1 MPASVRLSIGAL
13 ALTFIATANAAPTS
27 RNLRSG
33 SLDGK
38 AILSPEAVR
47 AAQTSVGD
55 LPHRFE
61 ENRGQF
67 APEVRY
73 AARANG
79 YEMYLTDTETV
90 MVLYKARGRE
100 PKDGMD
106 YTTLRM
112 SIRGARPAKGW
123 EQGKQVAGVSNYF
136 LGKDPSSWR
145 RNVPAYESVTAKQVQ
160 PGVDLVWYGKDRK
173 LEYDLVVAP
182 GVDPSMLEVAW
193 NGARS
198 MKVDDAGNLVLDTAF
213 GQVVQQRPF
222 VYQMVNGKQV
232 KIEARYSLQPN
243 AGARFELAR
252 YDRTKPLVIDPAV
265 MVYSTFLG
273 TQPTSGRSVFA
284 DAAGNV
290 YLLGQSFSP
299 TFPFVTPFRSS
310 QALGEIYLAK
320 FNPAGTALIYATYLG
335 GSADDA
341 PYALAVDG
349 AGSAYVLGSSRS
361 TDFPLKTP
369 IQSTLNSTN
378 PLSGDTTI
386 TKFTPAGNDITYSTY
401 FGGTNGTLPGSL
413 SLAPDGGVYFA
424 TYLSGTLTV
433 TPSPLVLNP
442 SSARAIVAKI
452 RPAGNSFE
460 WLTALGDIVV
470 ADLTSDATGVYFG
483 GDNRS
488 GRPAYP
494 SVSAPPGL
502 VQGRSDDGV
511 VGKLNPTGTAL
522 LYYTH
527 FGGNQYDQIDA
538 ITVDST
544 GALYVGGTTKSPDL
558 PLQNPLRSYVAPIG
572 GANFQDGFVA
582 KLAPAGNSIT
592 YSTYI
597 GGSGDDFIFDI
608 AIDSAGGVAL
618 VGNTYSTDIPQVESL
633 QTTSLG
639 QQEAFIM
646 KLKPAGNGLDFSTY
660 LGGTG
665 ADLGYSIFSG
675 TGGALYVTGVTAGT
689 AFPTVNAFQ
698 SAQPGGFIAFL
709 TKYTVTA
716 PSQTPTVTAL
726 SPIATSGT
734 QQTFTFSFADPD
746 GAADLGVVNVLINNF
761 LNGAGACYIAYDR
774 PSNFLFLVNDA
785 GNDLTALALNGSGTT
800 SNSQCTIVGAG
811 SSATVSGNT
820 LTLTLVV
827 QFNTTTFSGR
837 KVVYMA
843 ARDTLQN
850 NSGWQPMGTYSVGST
865 PAANPMVVSLTPNS
879 GSGNSATLSITYRD
893 ATAGGNIQASQVL
906 INSALD
912 GANGCYMGFDNA
924 SNVLYLLTNAGNDLL
939 VPGIVP
945 GGASGFTENS
955 QCRVDAVGSSR
966 TISGNTMTLTV
977 KLTFKTPF
985 NGRKIVYGGVQTTTG
1000 GNSGWHA
1007 MGAWVVQ

>member
-1 MPASVRLSIGAL
+1 MPVWDRLSIGAL

-27 RNLRSG
+27 RNARNG
-33 SLDGK
+33 TMDGK
-38 AILSPEAVR
+38 SILSPEAIR
-47 AAQTSVGD
+47 AAQTTLGD

-73 AARANG
+73 VARANG
-79 YEMYLTDTETV
+79 YEMYLTDTEMV

-100 PKDGMD
+100 PKNGMD

-112 SIRGARPAKGW
+112 SVRGSQPAKGW
-123 EQGKQVAGVSNYF
+123 ERGKQLPGLSSYF
-136 LGKDPSSWR
+136 QGKDPSGWR
-145 RNVPAYESVTAKQVQ
+145 RNVPGYESVTAKQVQ
-160 PGVDLVWYGKDRK
+160 PGVDMVWYGKDRK

-182 GVDPSMLEVAW
+182 GVDPSTLEVAW

-198 MKVDDAGNLVLDTAF
+198 MKVDDAGNLVLDTEF
-213 GQVVQQRPF
+213 GQVVQQRPY
-222 VYQMVNGKQV
+222 VYQMMNGKQV
-232 KIEARYSLQPN
+232 KIEARYSLRPN
-243 AGARFELAR
+243 AGARFELAK

-290 YLLGQSFSP
+290 YLLGQSYSAA
-299 TFPFVTPFRSS
+299 FPFVAPFRTG
-310 QALGEIYLAK
+310 QALAEIFLAK

-335 GSADDA
+335 GNSEDA

-349 AGSAYVLGSSRS
+349 AGAAYVLGSSRS

-369 IQSTLNSTN
+369 IQNSLASTN
-378 PLSGDTTI
+378 PLSGDATL
-386 TKFTPAGNDITYSTY
+386 TKFTPAGNDISYSTY
-401 FGGTNGTLPGSL
+401 FGGIDGSRPGSL
-413 SLAPDGGVYFA
+413 SLAPDGGVYIA
-424 TYLSGTLTV
+424 SYVAGAVTV
-433 TPSPLVLNP
+433 SPTPQVLNA
-442 SSARAIVAKI
+442 STSFRSVVAKV
-452 RPAGNSFE
+452 RPAGSSFE
-460 WLTALGDIVV
+460 WVSYLGDIIVS
-470 ADLTSDATGVYFG
+470 DIKSDATGIYFG
-483 GDNRS
+483 ADNRI
-488 GRPAYP
+488 GRPAYAA
-494 SVSAPPGL
+494 VNAPAGL
-502 VQGRSDDGV
+502 VQNRSDDAIL
-511 VGKLNPTGTAL
+511 GKLNPGGTAL

-527 FGGNQYDQIDA
+527 IGGSEYDQIDA
-538 ITVDST
+538 IAIDST
-544 GALYVGGTTKSPDL
+544 GALYAGGTTKSPDL
-558 PLQNPLRSYVAPIG
+558 PVQNPLRSYVAPAG
-572 GANFQDGFVA
+572 GGNFQDGFVV
-582 KLAPAGNSIT
+582 KLAPAGNSLT
-592 YSTYI
+592 YSSYI
-597 GGSGDDFIFDI
+597 GGSGDDFIFDVDV
-608 AIDSAGGVAL
+608 DSAGGLLL
-618 VGNTYSTDIPQVESL
+618 VGNTFSTDIPQVESL
-633 QTTSLG
+633 QTTARG
-639 QQEAFIM
+639 QQDVFIM
-646 KLKPAGNGLDFSTY
+646 KLKPAGNALDFSTY
-660 LGGTG
+660 LGGTES
-665 ADLGYSIFSG
+665 DLGYGIFSG
-675 TGGALYVTGVTAGT
+675 TGGSIYVTGLTSGPS
-689 AFPTVNAFQ
+689 FPTVNAFQ

-709 TKYTVTA
+709 TKYTLTG

-734 QQTFTFSFADPD
+734 QQTFNFSFADPD
-746 GAADLGVVNVLINNF
+746 GATDLGVVNVLINNF

-785 GNDLTALALNGSGTT
+785 GNDLTALALNGSGSTA
-800 SNSQCTIVGAG
+800 NSQCTILGAG

-820 LTLTLVV
+820 LTLTLVI

-837 KVVYMA
+837 KVMYMA
-843 ARDTLQN
+843 ARDALQN
-850 NSGWQPMGTYSVGST
+850 NSGWQPMGTYSVGAV

-893 ATAGGNIQASQVL
+893 ATAGGNVQASQVL

-912 GANGCYMGFDNA
+912 GGNACYMGFDNA

-955 QCRVDAVGSSR
+955 QCRVDAVGSARS
-966 TISGNTMTLTV
+966 ISGNTLTLTV

-985 NGRKIVYGGVQTTTG
+985 NGRKIVYGGVQTTG